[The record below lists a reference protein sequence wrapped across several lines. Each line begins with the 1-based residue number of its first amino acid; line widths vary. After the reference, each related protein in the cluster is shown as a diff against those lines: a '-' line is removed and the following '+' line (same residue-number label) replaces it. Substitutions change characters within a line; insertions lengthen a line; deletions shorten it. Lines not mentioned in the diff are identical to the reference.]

1 MAQAPTS
8 TATRTVDGVE
18 LPAAGTW
25 EIDGSHS
32 SASFSVK
39 HLMVSKVRGR
49 FGTLSGTIHVAD
61 DATASSVEVTI
72 DAASIDT
79 NDDKRDEHLRSADFL
94 DVEGFPTLTFRSTGV
109 RHVKGSRWE
118 VDGELTIRG
127 VTRPVTLDLELAG
140 VEQDPWG
147 GRRVGFEATT
157 EINREDWGLS
167 WNAALESGGVVVG
180 KKVRIDLDV
189 EATFGS

>member
-1 MAQAPTS
+1 MTDVTT

-18 LPAAGTW
+18 LPAVGTW

-32 SASFSVK
+32 AASFSVK

-49 FGTLSGTIHVAD
+49 FGSVQGAITIAEEP
-61 DATASSVEVTI
+61 TASSVEVTI

-79 NDDKRDEHLRSADFL
+79 NDAGRDEHLRSPDFF
-94 DVEGFPTLTFRSTGV
+94 DVEQFPVLTYRSTSV

-118 VDGELTIRG
+118 VDGDLTIRA
-127 VTRPVTLDLELAG
+127 VTRPVTLALELVG

-147 GRRVGFEATT
+147 GSRVGFEATT
-157 EINREDWGLS
+157 EIDREDFGLT

-189 EATFGS
+189 EATYAG